1 MFSFLFGFWEFPE
14 FFVFIANSAKF
25 IHVFDATV
33 SLANRTSKFRPA
45 RAAVITFF
53 HLIS

>member
-1 MFSFLFGFWEFPE
+1 MFSFLFAIRKFSE

-25 IHVFDATV
+25 IHVFDATI
-33 SLANRTSKFRPA
+33 SLANRTSKFRLA

>member
-1 MFSFLFGFWEFPE
+1 MFSFLLGILEFPK

-25 IHVFDATV
+25 IHVFDATM
-33 SLANRTSKFRPA
+33 SLANRTSKFCLA
-45 RAAVITFF
+45 RAAEITFF